1 MELRLLTTFL
11 KVAQLQ
17 SFSKAAESLGYSQSA
32 VTVQVQQLENEL
44 GVRLFD
50 RIGKTVSITHYGQ
63 EFIPYARDV
72 VSAAARAVSFTV
84 QERDL
89 TGTLRIGT
97 IESIMTASFGEIL
110 PLYHEHCPH
119 VNTQLVEGDTKTLS
133 DMLMHNEVDLIY
145 TLDDMG
151 YDAQRIKLFEC
162 PQEIVI
168 VASPKH
174 PFAAAKQLKLA
185 DLVNEPFVL
194 MPQFNS
200 YRHQF
205 DMESV
210 PGAGE
215 HEHGH
220 AAARAQPLSVR
231 AAALH
236 GAPPRGRGPAC
247 HSAGHGLPHGA
258 VEPAGA
264 PPRQGA
270 HAADPRYGL
279 LHCTGGKNPAAS
291 RELNRDIKQP
301 PSFDEGCLR
310 L

>member
-72 VSAAARAVSFTV
+72 VSAA
-84 QERDL
+84 
-89 TGTLRIGT
+89 

-205 DMESV
+205 DIELAHQKLSIRPFLELESTSMV
-210 PGAGE
+210 MQLLE
-215 HEHGH
+215 HN
-220 AAARAQPLSVR
+220 PYLSV
-231 AAALH
+231 L
-236 GAPPRGRGPAC
+236 
-247 HSAGHGLPHGA
+247 
-258 VEPAGA
+258 
-264 PPRQGA
+264 
-270 HAADPRYGL
+270 PRYTARRRAEEGRL
-279 LHCTGGKNPAAS
+279 AILPVTDCHMEQWSQLVHHRDKVLTPQIRAMVSVIAQVENIPLHLG
-291 RELNRDIKQP
+291 D
-301 PSFDEGCLR
+301 
-310 L
+310 

>member
-84 QERDL
+84 EERDL

-110 PLYHEHCPH
+110 PLYHEHCPR
-119 VNTQLVEGDTKTLS
+119 VNTQLIEGDTKTLS

-151 YDAQRIKLFEC
+151 YDARK
-162 PQEIVI
+162 
-168 VASPKH
+168 
-174 PFAAAKQLKLA
+174 
-185 DLVNEPFVL
+185 
-194 MPQFNS
+194 M
-200 YRHQF
+200 
-205 DMESV
+205 
-210 PGAGE
+210 
-215 HEHGH
+215 
-220 AAARAQPLSVR
+220 
-231 AAALH
+231 
-236 GAPPRGRGPAC
+236 
-247 HSAGHGLPHGA
+247 
-258 VEPAGA
+258 
-264 PPRQGA
+264 
-270 HAADPRYGL
+270 
-279 LHCTGGKNPAAS
+279 AAS
-291 RELNRDIKQP
+291 RSCRSRTATWSSGASWCTTATRCSRRRSALWSP
-301 PSFDEGCLR
+301 ALR
-310 L
+310 RWKKSRCISRAEQGITKTCPHRAMGAGLHPGTKTQSVTYGRRAI

>member
-84 QERDL
+84 EERDL

-110 PLYHEHCPH
+110 PLYHERCPH
-119 VNTQLVEGDTKTLS
+119 VNTQLIESDTKTLS

-151 YDAQRIKLFEC
+151 YDAQRVKLFEC
-162 PQEIVI
+162 PQDIVI

-174 PFAAAKQLKLA
+174 RFAAAKQLKLGGSRGRAVRAHAAVQQLPPPVRCGAGAPEA
-185 DLVNEPFVL
+185 DDP
-194 MPQFNS
+194 
-200 YRHQF
+200 
-205 DMESV
+205 SV

-220 AAARAQPLSVR
+220 AAARAQPVPGPCCRATRR
-231 AAALH
+231 AAARKRADSSFCRSRTATWSS
-236 GAPPRGRGPAC
+236 GANWCITATRCSRRRSAPWSPA
-247 HSAGHGLPHGA
+247 L
-258 VEPAGA
+258 
-264 PPRQGA
+264 R
-270 HAADPRYGL
+270 RW
-279 LHCTGGKNPAAS
+279 KKS
-291 RELNRDIKQP
+291 RCISRAE
-301 PSFDEGCLR
+301 
-310 L
+310 